1 MADVIRGRPR
11 TPEGTIFRAPP
22 GKRCDEHPDRLA
34 VARLQGATDAFGAKL
49 IDGCAECRD
58 SWADGTS
65 ELLQETAPAWTAP
78 EETLEQL
85 EDRNAIAE
93 LAGDD
98 EHDPDDVAVRL
109 PDFLNE
115 EDEAE

>member
-11 TPEGTIFRAPP
+11 TPAGTIFRAPP
-22 GKRCDEHPDRLA
+22 GRRCDKHPERQA
-34 VARLQGATDAFGAKL
+34 VARLQGVTDAFGAEL

-58 SWADGTS
+58 SWTS
-65 ELLQETAPAWTAP
+65 APAEETPPAWIPA

-98 EHDPDDVAVRL
+98 EHDPNDIAIRL
-109 PDFLNE
+109 PDALE
-115 EDEAE
+115 EDESDA